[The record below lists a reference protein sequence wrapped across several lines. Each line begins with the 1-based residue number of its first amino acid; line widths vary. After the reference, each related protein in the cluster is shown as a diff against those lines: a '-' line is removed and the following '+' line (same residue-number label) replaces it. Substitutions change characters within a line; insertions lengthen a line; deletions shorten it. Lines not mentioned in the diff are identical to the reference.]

1 MLPDRAAIGR
11 RRVLAL
17 GALAI
22 PAMVAGCGHRSAGVT
37 GHPAPVSAEGPP
49 PATFLTRPSTT
60 TSAAPATVVDAA
72 RYAGQVPQ
80 QWGTDL
86 PGIESTLT
94 RPADG
99 TRTMALTLDA
109 CGGAHGSSLDTRV
122 LEVLAEYAIPATVF
136 LNERWIRA
144 NLAETERLVA
154 NPLLRVENHGSVHVP
169 LSVTGRAAYGIAG
182 TVNAAGVIEEI
193 ESNRELLR
201 SLGVESTWFRAGTAH
216 YDEVAVSI
224 ARDLGV
230 RLAGFTVNADFGA
243 TATAA
248 VVEAQVLAAPDGA
261 IVLAHVNQPT
271 SGTASGLRSALS
283 ALVNSGVRFRHLDG
297 AVL

>member
-1 MLPDRAAIGR
+1 MLPDRATIGR

-22 PAMVAGCGHRSAGVT
+22 PAVVAACDRGRAAVSGSPVAVSTAGL
-37 GHPAPVSAEGPP
+37 P
-49 PATFLTRPSTT
+49 PAAPLARPSATAST
-60 TSAAPATVVDAA
+60 APTLAVDAG

-80 QWGTDL
+80 RWGTDL
-86 PGIESTLT
+86 RGVESSLTL
-94 RPADG
+94 PANG

-109 CGGAHGSSLDTRV
+109 CGGAHGSDLDTQV

-144 NLAETERLVA
+144 NLAETERLIS
-154 NPLLRVENHGSVHVP
+154 NPRLRVENHGSVHVP
-169 LSVTGRAAYGIAG
+169 LSVTGRAAYGIVG
-182 TVNAAGVIEEI
+182 TASAAGVIEEI

-243 TATAA
+243 TAAAA
-248 VVEAQVLAAPDGA
+248 VVEKQVLAAPDGA
-261 IVLAHVNQPT
+261 IVLAHMNQPT
-271 SGTASGLRSALS
+271 SGTAAGLRSALS
-283 ALVNSGVRFRHLDG
+283 ALVNTGVRFAHLDG
-297 AVL
+297 GAP